1 MRPDRRM
8 RRVAGIV
15 GAIAVVIQAWLMLR
29 FEAMMRWYWG
39 LVEHLFGGYTVLSN
53 RMSQLKPALF
63 KAPLSWLYLALFV
76 LLMLV
81 AIVGLWS
88 AGLRAASAPPDDEPP
103 AT

>member
-1 MRPDRRM
+1 MRPERLRRL
-8 RRVAGIV
+8 AGIF
-15 GAIAVVIQAWLMLR
+15 GGIALVVQAWLMLR

-63 KAPLSWLYLALFV
+63 KAPFSWLYLALFV

-81 AIVGLWS
+81 VIVAMWI
-88 AGLRAASAPPDDEPP
+88 AGFRAAIRARR
-103 AT
+103 